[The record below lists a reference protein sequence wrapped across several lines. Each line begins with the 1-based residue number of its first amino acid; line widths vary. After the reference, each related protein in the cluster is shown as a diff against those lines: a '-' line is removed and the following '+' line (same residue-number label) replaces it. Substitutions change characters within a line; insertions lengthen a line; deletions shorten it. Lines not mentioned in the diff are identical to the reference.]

1 MSERDNRY
9 LDAAREDVERLQ
21 GELQQV
27 KQQLAD
33 RADKQSESALLDTA
47 WSDLSDQWQ
56 RVQAAG
62 DTASKELQDA
72 FDGARERVRRV
83 LDSYRNP

>member
-1 MSERDNRY
+1 MSETDNRY
-9 LDAAREDVERLQ
+9 VEAARQDMERLQ

-33 RADKQSESALLDTA
+33 RGDKQSESAVLDTA

-56 RVQAAG
+56 RLQAAG
-62 DTASKELQDA
+62 DTASKEAQDA

>member
-1 MSERDNRY
+1 MSDNDNRY
-9 LDAAREDVERLQ
+9 VEAARQDMERLQ

-33 RADKQSESALLDTA
+33 RSDKQSESAVLDTA

-56 RVQAAG
+56 RLQAAG
-62 DTASKELQDA
+62 DTASKEVQDA
-72 FDGARERVRRV
+72 FDGARERAQRV